1 MKKQGK
7 QFLNFKPLAVSRR
20 DANFCFPAAVALFG
34 VKTAAPRRKAC
45 CAISTANRRRNRP
58 AAKLVMIDPGHGGID
73 SGAVGHEGS
82 QENTSCWKSPT
93 TCAVFCMSMTTSR
106 RA

>member
-34 VKTAAPRRKAC
+34 VKNRSAKAEGLL
-45 CAISTANRRRNRP
+45 RNQHSKP
-58 AAKLVMIDPGHGGID
+58 AAKPAGGK
-73 SGAVGHEGS
+73 
-82 QENTSCWKSPT
+82 NW
-93 TCAVFCMSMTTSR
+93 
-106 RA
+106 